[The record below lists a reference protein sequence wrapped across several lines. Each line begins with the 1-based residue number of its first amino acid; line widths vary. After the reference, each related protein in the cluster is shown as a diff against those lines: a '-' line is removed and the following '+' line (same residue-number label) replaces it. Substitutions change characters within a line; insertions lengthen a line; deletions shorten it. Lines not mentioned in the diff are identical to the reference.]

1 MITTVSQNLG
11 KYFTLMA
18 VVCDVKCSK
27 HGDKNKKKLKC
38 DVWTILPKNLREANT
53 EELTVEV
60 AAITTATNEER
71 T

>member
-38 DVWTILPKNLREANT
+38 DV
-53 EELTVEV
+53 
-60 AAITTATNEER
+60 
-71 T
+71 